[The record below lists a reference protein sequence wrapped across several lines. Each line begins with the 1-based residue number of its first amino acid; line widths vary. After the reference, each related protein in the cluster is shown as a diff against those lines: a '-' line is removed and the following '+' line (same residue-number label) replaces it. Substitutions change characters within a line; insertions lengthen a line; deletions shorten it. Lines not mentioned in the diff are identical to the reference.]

1 MGGSKGAASKQKC
14 EEGTVKEIKAI
25 IQPYMLD
32 DVCDA
37 LAGIEGLPGL
47 TVSQVLGF
55 GKTRTVGAENVVEES
70 ERAFARK
77 TKLEIVVT
85 DAMVSA
91 VVDAIARAAHTGKP
105 GDGKIFI
112 YEVSNVVQIRTGKRG
127 EAAI

>member
-1 MGGSKGAASKQKC
+1 
-14 EEGTVKEIKAI
+14 VKEIKAI
-25 IQPYMLD
+25 IQTYMTD

-37 LAGIEGLPGL
+37 IGQIDGLPGL

-55 GKTRTVGAENVVEES
+55 GKTRAVDSEDVIEE
-70 ERAFARK
+70 EGRAFARK
-77 TKLEIVVT
+77 TKLEIVVS
-85 DAMVSA
+85 DDMVSR

-112 YEVSNVVQIRTGKRG
+112 CEVSDVIQIRTGQRG

>member
-1 MGGSKGAASKQKC
+1 M
-14 EEGTVKEIKAI
+14 KEIKAI

-55 GKTRTVGAENVVEES
+55 GKTRAVGAENVVEES
-70 ERAFARK
+70 GRAFARK

-85 DAMVSA
+85 DAMVST

-112 YEVSNVVQIRTGKRG
+112 YEVSDVVQIRTGERG